1 MSSAVNSRVESPT
14 SILTYTQCP
23 RKYYYRYVQRLGHR
37 PNIHLVVGD
46 VVHST
51 ISAFHNADVR
61 DVPGESLVRIL
72 HTHLVEEF
80 RKGWNEKKETL
91 RSLGIG
97 WEDEKVFYQ
106 DAWLML
112 DKFFQHHVN
121 RAVARQYRHNVNL
134 VEAFRRLR
142 PKTETKIFSKKHG
155 LMGVIDAIFDFDG
168 KLVIIDYKTS
178 KKAEMTDEC
187 LTQLALY
194 ALLYEES
201 AGRVPDLVGIHFLR
215 HGEMMLRVTPEL
227 LALGEDVRRRMQ
239 ALVSG
244 EDIIIYPQ
252 RITGLCKYRTGQCDY
267 YEQCKPW
274 NSIEFAWKN

>member
-23 RKYYYRYVQRLGHR
+23 RKYYYRYVKRLEQK
-37 PNIHLVVGD
+37 PSIHLLVGD

-51 ISAFHNADVR
+51 IAAFHNADIH
-61 DVPGESLVRIL
+61 DMPGESLVGIL
-72 HTHLVEEF
+72 HTRLVEEF
-80 RKGWNEKKETL
+80 RKRWDEKKEVL

-97 WEDEKVFYQ
+97 WEDEKAFYQ
-106 DAWLML
+106 DAWMML

-121 RAVARQYRHNVNL
+121 GVVAYQYRHNVNL

-142 PKTETKIFSKKHG
+142 PKTETKIISKKHG
-155 LMGVIDAIFDFDG
+155 LMGVIDAIFDIDG
-168 KLVIIDYKTS
+168 KIVIIDYKTS
-178 KKAEMTDEC
+178 KRAEMNDEC

-194 ALLYEES
+194 ALLYKES
-201 AGRVPDLVGIHFLR
+201 TGRVPDFVGIHFLR
-215 HGEMMLRVTPEL
+215 RGEMTLRVTPEL

-239 ALVSG
+239 ALISG
-244 EDIIIYPQ
+244 DDITIYPQ

-274 NSIEFAWKN
+274 NSIEFA